1 MEFMWLVWLLL
12 AIGFAIIEMTNAS
25 FFIIWFSAG
34 SIGALVVSLLTS
46 NLIIQFL
53 VFLIISIVL
62 LVLTH
67 KITKKF
73 MLSKPSYKTNVDILK
88 NAQGIVLEEINNAKG
103 TGQVKV
109 QGEIWSARSANDEI
123 IAVDTK
129 IIVFDVKGVKL
140 LVGPDVTLD

>member
-25 FFIIWFSAG
+25 FFIIWFSVG
-34 SIGALVVSLLTS
+34 SIGALIISLLTS
-46 NLIIQFL
+46 NFIIQFL

-62 LVLTH
+62 LSFTH
-67 KITKKF
+67 RITKKYIVPK
-73 MLSKPSYKTNVDILK
+73 SSYKTNIDVLK
-88 NAQGIVLEEINNAKG
+88 NAQGIVIEEINNNKG

-140 LVGPDVTLD
+140 IVGPDITLD